1 MPRDKKKVDPTLKA
15 IDSLKKKVKTD
26 EPIEE
31 PKKKINKEED
41 IPPNNV
47 LFVKNVP
54 SFVTNEML
62 IELFKQ
68 YPGFKYQNIY
78 VFILVLI
85 WEINTKMK
93 KLRKKKKKNWQKN

>member
-1 MPRDKKKVDPTLKA
+1 MSKLDGTWMPRDKKKVDPTLKA
-15 IDSLKKKVKTD
+15 NDSLKKKVKID
-26 EPIEE
+26 EQAVEE
-31 PKKKINKEED
+31 PKKKNNKEED

-68 YPGFKYQNIY
+68 YPGFKYQNLLFY
-78 VFILVLI
+78 LVFH
-85 WEINTKMK
+85 
-93 KLRKKKKKNWQKN
+93 